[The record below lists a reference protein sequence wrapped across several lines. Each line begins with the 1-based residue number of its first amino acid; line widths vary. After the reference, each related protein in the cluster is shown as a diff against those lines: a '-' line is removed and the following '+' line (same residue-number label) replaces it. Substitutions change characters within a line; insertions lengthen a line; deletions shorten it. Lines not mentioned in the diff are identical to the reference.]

1 MLFFFFVWFAAVAA
15 VRNRGSRG
23 FARSSSQTQPPELSV
38 PGLLRLSQGFVCV
51 EEEGQQQEPD
61 EERAELISHILCLQ
75 QRVEQTDQEL
85 ALPPG
90 NASCQTTPW
99 PILGLQLGL
108 LDELEGGASCDAGE
122 APFVLELLS
131 ITEIRQQLEFLLMRA
146 HDHSA

>member
-1 MLFFFFVWFAAVAA
+1 MFVFGLGMMLFFFFVWFAAVAA

-90 NASCQTTPW
+90 NASCQTTPT
-99 PILGLQLGL
+99 GL
-108 LDELEGGASCDAGE
+108 
-122 APFVLELLS
+122 F
-131 ITEIRQQLEFLLMRA
+131 
-146 HDHSA
+146 